1 MKEFTG
7 KNWADAY
14 RKNKY
19 SYYINKYFSLYMNNY
34 VFEGDIDYQQI
45 DFILRKFWETGMIAG
60 FKLKGSEGATQHPQG
75 LAVFTPFAPNGWNIY
90 NWPISVSLINT
101 RGVRFIPTGTQ
112 IVDKDCVIGYI
123 QRNKKGVGFFV
134 DSIVQDLVVIDMV
147 IRINLNAHKMP
158 WLVVVDP
165 LSEKKMKA
173 LYEKIKDDD
182 PELFLES
189 EDTNNFKSLVSGAPF
204 ILDKLYNL
212 KQAKEN
218 EIREFLGLDNMGL
231 NEKKEHLITS
241 ELESNDNIT
250 EASEGCLIDPMNEFF
265 ERLEKL
271 TQIHIRARI
280 NKVESEE
287 SEKDVDDEDKEEEE
301 TQDEE

>member
-1 MKEFTG
+1 MMELNG
-7 KNWADAY
+7 KNWSVKY
-14 RKNKY
+14 RRNKY
-19 SYYINKYFSLYMNNY
+19 SFYINKYFSLYMNNY

-45 DFILRKFWETGMIAG
+45 DFILRKFWENGCIAG
-60 FKLKGSEGATQHPQG
+60 FKLEGTEGSTKHPQG

-90 NWPISVSLINT
+90 DWPISVSLINT
-101 RGVRFIPTGTQ
+101 RGVDFIPSGIQ
-112 IVDKDCVIGYI
+112 QVDKDVVIGYI
-123 QRNKKGVGFFV
+123 QRNKKGVEFFV
-134 DSIVQDLVVIDMV
+134 DSIVQDIVILDMV

-158 WLVVVDP
+158 YLIVVDP

-173 LYEKIKDDD
+173 LYDKIKDDD
-182 PELFLES
+182 PELFLASDEA
-189 EDTNNFKSLVSGAPF
+189 NNFKALVSGAPF

-218 EIREFLGLDNMGL
+218 ELREFLGLDNMGL

-265 ERLEKL
+265 ERFEKL
-271 TQIHIRARI
+271 TGIHIRVHI
-280 NKVESEE
+280 NKVETEE
-287 SEKDVDDEDKEEEE
+287 DAEDVDDESQEEED